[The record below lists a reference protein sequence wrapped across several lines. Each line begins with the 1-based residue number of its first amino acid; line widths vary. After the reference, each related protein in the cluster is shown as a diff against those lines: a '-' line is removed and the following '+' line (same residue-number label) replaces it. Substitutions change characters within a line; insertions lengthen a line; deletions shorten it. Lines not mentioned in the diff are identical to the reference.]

1 MTQEIRELTRT
12 IPFELNGNGDAGL
25 AFTVLHWLGAAG
37 QTAPPYWSTS
47 RDIWLRQFYLK
58 SDYLKIATRTFVQ
71 KAYATPL
78 TIAARDHSV
87 KAHVALAQQMEA
99 DLMRNSG
106 ILKGFLSEFAKFA
119 SDYCTQDNGA
129 FLLIMG
135 PGKPDRPISGQAIGV
150 MHLDSQ
156 QCVRTGDPE
165 FPVIYH
171 HRDGKRYKLHFT
183 RVLFMSCLPSADA
196 ELFDVGLCAVSACI
210 DSAQDML
217 NISTYNAEKLG
228 SRPPRQILYAK
239 TGATLKQLT
248 DSVRLANTQMDAQ
261 GLDRFSRTVLL
272 APASPTATLDLA
284 QIDLAKVPDGFDRQ
298 QAVILDVAV
307 IAAAYGLDMRD
318 LAHSF
323 GVAGQTK
330 ADAEV
335 MHMKTNDKGVARF
348 LDEMAEQLSQKF
360 LPETLEAYFDY
371 VDDTQ
376 DEQAATIR
384 KLRAEGR
391 QIDINIGAVTVRTVR
406 EQMLEDGEITEQQ
419 FEAMELEDGR
429 LADGL
434 DVLMLFQSQDR
445 EISAILGGITDDP
458 FTATVDDAVI
468 NERIRLAWER
478 HDNAP
483 NANIKRKMRQAL
495 AALEALREKAK
506 PETPSLPTNGAVA
519 LPAQPQGNLAQPL
532 APGQPPPA
540 TKSFH
545 TKQDEVLDE
554 LMAEY
559 EQQFTDLVESAN
571 NGGTGK
577 KKFQDE
583 VEALVAALLLAAF
596 LRGSRLSEAELTDA
610 MQKRLGAEIDI
621 NLGAVGNFA
630 DDIYAG
636 RYKPEQ
642 LGDEGAG
649 RRVALWVGTLAGMYA
664 LGQMH
669 RADNPHYAWR
679 MGATKEHCDTCQRLS
694 GQVHTAAEWL
704 ESGYYPR
711 ARSLSCHGYRCLC
724 SLEEVS
730 GPSRGGF

>member
-1 MTQEIRELTRT
+1 MASQEIRELTRAV
-12 IPFELNGNGDAGL
+12 PFELNGHADTGM

-37 QTAPPYWSTS
+37 HSAPAYWSTS
-47 RDIWLRQFYLK
+47 RDIWLRQFYLR

-78 TIAARDHSV
+78 KISARDHSV
-87 KAHVALAQQMEA
+87 KAHVELAHQMHD

-106 ILKGFLSEFAKFA
+106 LLRGFLSEFSKFA
-119 SDYCTQDNGA
+119 TDYVTQDNGA
-129 FLLIMG
+129 FLLVMG
-135 PGKPDRPISGQAIGV
+135 PGKPDGPITGQAVGV
-150 MHLDSQ
+150 LHLDSQ
-156 QCVRTGDPE
+156 QCIRTGDVE

-183 RVLFMSCLPSADA
+183 RCLYMSSLPSADA
-196 ELFDVGLCAVSACI
+196 DLYDVGLCAVSACM

-217 NISTYNAEKLG
+217 DISTYNAEKLG

-239 TGATLKQLT
+239 TGATLKQL
-248 DSVRLANTQMDAQ
+248 SEAALLANTKMDAQ
-261 GLDRFSRTVLL
+261 GLDRFARTMML
-272 APASPTATLDLA
+272 APASPTGQLDLG
-284 QIDLAKVPDGFDRQ
+284 QIDLAKTPDGFDRQ

-335 MHMKTNDKGVARF
+335 MHMKTNDKGVMRF
-348 LDEMAEQLSQKF
+348 LDDCAEQLNQKL
-360 LPETLEAYFDY
+360 LPDTLEAYFDY

-391 QIDINIGAVTVRTVR
+391 TLDLTAGTMTVRVAR

-419 FEAMELEDGR
+419 FEAMELAEGR
-429 LADGL
+429 LVDGL

-445 EISAILGGITDDP
+445 EISAILLGIDPGSTGSPSGTDP
-458 FTATVDDAVI
+458 ALI
-468 NERIRLAWER
+468 EERRRMAWQR

-495 AALEALREKAK
+495 AALDKVQA
-506 PETPSLPTNGAVA
+506 TPSEPKTPPADA
-519 LPAQPQGNLAQPL
+519 PPAQDGEQP
-532 APGQPPPA
+532 AADDSEPVPA
-540 TKSFH
+540 TKQLH
-545 TKQDEVLDE
+545 TKQDEDLDSLMSEYDGE
-554 LMAEY
+554 LA
-559 EQQFTDLVESAN
+559 DLVESAR
-571 NGGTGK
+571 TGK
-577 KKFQDE
+577 ISQSDFEDE
-583 VEALVAALLLAAF
+583 TKAIVAALLLAAF
-596 LRGSRLSEAELTDA
+596 LRGSRFSEAELTKA
-610 MQKRLGAEIDI
+610 MRDRLGEQVDI
-621 NLGAVGNFA
+621 NLDAVTGFA

-636 RYKPEQ
+636 RYAPEE
-642 LGDEGAG
+642 LGEEGASH
-649 RRVALWVGTLAGMYA
+649 RTAMWVGGLVGIYA

-669 RADNPHYAWR
+669 RRDNPRFAWR

-694 GQVHTAAEWL
+694 GQVHTAEEWMT
-704 ESGYYPR
+704 SGYYPR
-711 ARSLSCHGYRCLC
+711 SFSLDCHGFRCLC
-724 SLEEVS
+724 YFEEVS
-730 GPSRGGF
+730 SPSHGGF